1 MDTLIKLIVTFGF
14 IGKIP
19 IAPGTFGS
27 LAAFPLLIVI
37 NYVVDANLLVRA
49 SLILPG
55 VDVLVLKFCI
65 MLLLTLFLFIIGIV
79 ASELYIQDKQDHDP
93 SEVVIDEVVGQM
105 LTSILCFFGHVMLV
119 MYFRQE
125 KIQEQRTYL
134 LVLDLFVTFILPFVL
149 FRIFDIF
156 KPWPIDYID
165 QNVKGGLGI
174 MLDDVLA
181 AVFASV
187 SFYAL
192 MFNFLKFNA

>member
-1 MDTLIKLIVTFGF
+1 MDTLIKLIATFGF

-37 NYVVDANLLVRA
+37 NYVVDANLLLRA
-49 SLILPG
+49 ALILPG

-65 MLLLTLFLFIIGIV
+65 MLLLTLFLFIIGTV
-79 ASELYIQDKQDHDP
+79 ASELYIQDKQNQDP

-125 KIQEQRTYL
+125 KIEEHRTYL
-134 LVLDLFVTFILPFVL
+134 LVLDLFVSFILPFVL

-174 MLDDVLA
+174 MLDDLLA

>member
-27 LAAFPLLIVI
+27 LAAFPLLILL
-37 NYVVDANLLVRA
+37 NYVVDANLLVKA

-55 VDVLVLKFCI
+55 VNVLILKFCI

-79 ASELYIQDKQDHDP
+79 ASELYIQDKQDQDP

-187 SFYAL
+187 AFYAL